1 MDDLEDLI
9 NPELFDIVGELED
22 DVRTCEEHPLQ
33 LSLYACLFRG
43 WIDDIKNC
51 DVDLD
56 GARRM
61 AKEAHRTIIDYFN
74 GRL

>member
-1 MDDLEDLI
+1 MNDPEDLI

>member
-1 MDDLEDLI
+1 MI
-9 NPELFDIVGELED
+9 NPELFDIVDELEE

-33 LSLYACLFRG
+33 LSLFACLFRG

-56 GARRM
+56 TARGY
-61 AKEAHRTIIDYFN
+61 AKEAHRTIIRCFN

>member
-1 MDDLEDLI
+1 MMNPEDLI
-9 NPELFDIVGELED
+9 NPELFDIVNELED
-22 DVRTCEEHPLQ
+22 DVRTCEEHPVQ
-33 LSLYACLFRG
+33 LSLYAGLFRS

-61 AKEAHRTIIDYFN
+61 AKRAHRTIIDYFN

>member
-33 LSLYACLFRG
+33 LSLYASLFRG

>member
-1 MDDLEDLI
+1 MI
-9 NPELFDIVGELED
+9 NPELFDIVDELEE

-33 LSLYACLFRG
+33 LSLFACLFRG

-56 GARRM
+56 TARGY
-61 AKEAHRTIIDYFN
+61 AKEAHRTIIRYFN
-74 GRL
+74 GGL

>member
-1 MDDLEDLI
+1 MI
-9 NPELFDIVGELED
+9 NPELFDIVDELED
-22 DVRTCEEHPLQ
+22 DVRTCEGHPVQ

-61 AKEAHRTIIDYFN
+61 AKEAHRTIIRYFN